1 MIEVDEDSHACSR
14 NHIPGAAAIDWKADL
29 QAPLRRDFVDQA
41 AFDARSTSAYPRLKD
56 TPMTQP
62 SAAPPPRPRKHLMDP
77 NNPRPPQ
84 RYSTSLSTVQT
95 WVLSTL
101 AVTTIL
107 HLSAGLVVAGLFAD
121 RIDAKIG
128 LLVIGGLFG
137 VVAVAAG
144 LAIHRRPLLS
154 WWLLLGWIPA
164 IVGAYIAFR

>member
-1 MIEVDEDSHACSR
+1 MDDSKDA
-14 NHIPGAAAIDWKADL
+14 
-29 QAPLRRDFVDQA
+29 LR
-41 AFDARSTSAYPRLKD
+41 
-56 TPMTQP
+56 TQP
-62 SAAPPPRPRKHLMDP
+62 TAGPPPRPRKHLMDP

-107 HLSAGLVVAGLFAD
+107 HLSAGLVVAALFSH
-121 RIDAKIG
+121 RLDAKIG

-144 LAIHRRPLLS
+144 LAIHRRRILN

-164 IVGAYIAFR
+164 IVGAYIAFG